1 MKEPGLDDRHRDKD
15 GRIELKHGNTLNK
28 DLPRPIEGFPPDA
41 TLEQMRQQ
49 TGETSEEGIRRA
61 AKQRL

>member
-1 MKEPGLDDRHRDKD
+1 MNEPGLDERHRDKD

-28 DLPRPIEGFPPDA
+28 HLPRPIEGFPPDA

-49 TGETSEEGIRRA
+49 TGQTSEEGIRQA
-61 AKQRL
+61 AKKQQ